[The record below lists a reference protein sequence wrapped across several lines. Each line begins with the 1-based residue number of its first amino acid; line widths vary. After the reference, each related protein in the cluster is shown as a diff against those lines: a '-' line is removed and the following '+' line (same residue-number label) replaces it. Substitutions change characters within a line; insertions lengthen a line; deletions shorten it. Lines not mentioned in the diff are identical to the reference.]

1 MEKWGSETVR
11 EGRNNNTTTTT
22 IYNDHI
28 VSLLIHYL
36 GGCTDTI
43 LGIEILNR
51 VENFTHSFSNGML
64 LAFCPIT
71 NNRATL
77 LHVASQ
83 VHGGKVLPVSK
94 VSQNYRSTRPFSVLE
109 THARFSI
116 YIESRERA
124 INTRNLYVEYFY
136 ILISVAIND
145 LSMLGND
152 STNKEMSTMK
162 KFINHRHVV
171 VVFFF
176 FFLQCQ
182 TVFSWNQAERYF
194 MKNNR
199 VKFTKRDAL

>member
-1 MEKWGSETVR
+1 
-11 EGRNNNTTTTT
+11 
-22 IYNDHI
+22 
-28 VSLLIHYL
+28 
-36 GGCTDTI
+36 
-43 LGIEILNR
+43 
-51 VENFTHSFSNGML
+51 ML

-94 VSQNYRSTRPFSVLE
+94 VSQNYRSTRPFSALE

-136 ILISVAIND
+136 ILISIAIND

-152 STNKEMSTMK
+152 STNKEISTMK

-182 TVFSWNQAERYF
+182 TVFSWNQRGRSRAIFHE
-194 MKNNR
+194 K
-199 VKFTKRDAL
+199 

>member
-1 MEKWGSETVR
+1 MQR
-11 EGRNNNTTTTT
+11 F
-22 IYNDHI
+22 
-28 VSLLIHYL
+28 
-36 GGCTDTI
+36 CTWHRRYT
-43 LGIEILNR
+43 EER
-51 VENFTHSFSNGML
+51 SSPF
-64 LAFCPIT
+64 
-71 NNRATL
+71 
-77 LHVASQ
+77 
-83 VHGGKVLPVSK
+83 
-94 VSQNYRSTRPFSVLE
+94 QNYRSTRPFSALE

-116 YIESRERA
+116 CIESRERA

-145 LSMLGND
+145 LSTLGND

-162 KFINHRHVV
+162 KFINHWHVV

>member
-1 MEKWGSETVR
+1 MQRFCTWHRRYTEERSSPFQKFRKIIVQLDPFPLSRHT
-11 EGRNNNTTTTT
+11 
-22 IYNDHI
+22 H
-28 VSLLIHYL
+28 VSLS
-36 GGCTDTI
+36 T
-43 LGIEILNR
+43 LNR
-51 VENFTHSFSNGML
+51 EKEL
-64 LAFCPIT
+64 LTRGI
-71 NNRATL
+71 
-77 LHVASQ
+77 
-83 VHGGKVLPVSK
+83 
-94 VSQNYRSTRPFSVLE
+94 YR
-109 THARFSI
+109 
-116 YIESRERA
+116 Y
-124 INTRNLYVEYFY
+124 YVEYFY

-152 STNKEMSTMK
+152 STNKEMSVMK